1 MAARAQVALAALLL
15 AAAPACAQNGAQH
28 AAVDAVRFEAQ
39 ATREIEND
47 QLVAVLAA
55 EAQGPDAAALADA
68 VNRRMAAA
76 LKTAAR
82 YPSVRLR
89 SGNYQTVP
97 RYREG
102 GRMDGWQVSQELRL
116 EGADFA
122 AMTKLIGELQGSLQ
136 VRSMAVRLA
145 PETRRAAEDAL
156 VGEAIAAFRAR
167 AALVQQAMKARS
179 YRIRSME
186 IATPG
191 ALPPQPLAE
200 MRGEMRAYAAAPT
213 VEPGVS
219 RVTVSVSGSV
229 QLD

>member
-1 MAARAQVALAALLL
+1 MAARAQVVLAALLL
-15 AAAPACAQNGAQH
+15 AAAPACAQTGAQH

-82 YPSVRLR
+82 YPSIRLR

-122 AMTKLIGELQGSLQ
+122 AMTRLIGELQRELQ

-191 ALPPQPLAE
+191 ALPPQPL
-200 MRGEMRAYAAAPT
+200 GEMRAYAAAPA